1 MKDTLVIP
9 KGEHLS
15 HDVYMCWNIQS
26 QTDPAC
32 APEGKHLLTA
42 YAPVTEDEARD
53 KDLMNWAC
61 DQIVEYLER
70 RYPGFTESVEWALFP
85 VSWRLE
91 GVVKVVVVENKT
103 QLAKALAAQKNYP
116 AKDRSPLQRE
126 SHLQP
131 VRGGRRRA
139 QVPDCAGQH

>member
-1 MKDTLVIP
+1 
-9 KGEHLS
+9 
-15 HDVYMCWNIQS
+15 
-26 QTDPAC
+26 
-32 APEGKHLLTA
+32 LLTA

-91 GVVKVVVVENKT
+91 GV
-103 QLAKALAAQKNYP
+103 
-116 AKDRSPLQRE
+116 AKDVNQAGSLKT
-126 SHLQP
+126 P
-131 VRGGRRRA
+131 VRAPNVEGLYFAGDTVKGYGVA
-139 QVPDCAGQH
+139 MDCACAAGLICAAEITGKDYGVH